1 MTTLR
6 SFVFVTA
13 VAACTALASA
23 THAAPP
29 AAAAPTPLRLYVLN
43 SADMTVPRAFL
54 QQGGEGTQWVP
65 AAFFLIKHPKGNVL
79 FDTGVND
86 REIAEP
92 GSVWAR
98 GAIDYFGL
106 KKSPEQ
112 SIEAQL
118 AKAGVKPD
126 EIRYVVISHMHL
138 DHAGNIAKFPNA
150 TFVIQ
155 NEELKQAWWPD
166 AGFEAG
172 YLLEDIKDT
181 KRFQMMRLEGNLDL
195 FGDHSVEVLR
205 VPGHTPG
212 SQILVA
218 RMPKTGTA
226 VFTGDA
232 VYLKDNLE
240 HDRLP
245 GQAGT
250 WFAPAMLQ
258 GYRLI
263 RHIRDRESAKVF
275 YSHDGAEFK
284 TYKQAPSYYE

>member
-6 SFVFVTA
+6 SLALVT
-13 VAACTALASA
+13 
-23 THAAPP
+23 
-29 AAAAPTPLRLYVLN
+29 AAAAFTAMASTAHTAPPNAAPAPLRLYVLN

-54 QQGGEGTQWVP
+54 QQGGEGAQWVP
-65 AAFFLIKHPKGNVL
+65 AAFYLIKHSKGNVL

-106 KKSPEQ
+106 KKSSAQ

-118 AKAGVKPD
+118 AKAGVRPD
-126 EIRYVVISHMHL
+126 DIRYVVISHMHL
-138 DHAGNIAKFPNA
+138 DHAGNIAKFPKA

-181 KRFQMMRLEGNLDL
+181 KRLNVMRLDGNLDL
-195 FGDHSVEVLR
+195 FGDRSVEVLR

-212 SQILVA
+212 SQIMVA
-218 RMPKTGTA
+218 RLPKTGTA

-232 VYLKDNLE
+232 VYLRDNLE
-240 HDRLP
+240 QSRLP
-245 GQAGT
+245 GAAGT
-250 WFAPAMLQ
+250 WFAPAMQQ
-258 GYRLI
+258 GYQLI
-263 RHIRDRESAKVF
+263 RHIRDSEGAKIF
-275 YSHDGAEFK
+275 YSHDGAEFN
-284 TYKQAPSYYE
+284 TYRQAPAYYE

>member
-1 MTTLR
+1 MMSRLR
-6 SFVFVTA
+6 SLVFVSA
-13 VAACTALASA
+13 VAFHTLAP
-23 THAAPP
+23 AAAPPP
-29 AAAAPTPLRLYVLN
+29 AAAAVPLRLYVFN

-54 QQGGEGTQWVP
+54 QQGGEGAQWVP
-65 AAFFLIKHPKGNVL
+65 AAFYLIQHPKGNVL

-106 KKSPEQ
+106 KKTPEQ

-118 AKAGVKPD
+118 AKADVTPAD
-126 EIRYVVISHMHL
+126 IRYVVISHMHL

-166 AGFEAG
+166 AGFEGG

-181 KRFQMMRLEGNLDL
+181 RRFNVMRLDGNLDL
-195 FGDHSVEVLR
+195 FGDRSVEVLR

-218 RMPKTGTA
+218 RLPKSGTA

-245 GQAGT
+245 GPAGT
-250 WFAPAMLQ
+250 WFATAMRQ
-258 GYRLI
+258 GYHLI
-263 RHIRDRESAKVF
+263 RHLRDAENAKVF
-275 YSHDGAEFK
+275 YSHDGAQFK
-284 TYKQAPSYYE
+284 SYRQAPAYYD